1 MGGEDNR
8 RSAKVRA
15 ESQEGGR
22 MGGGDGWGGGGLRK
36 DELITYLKKMGAR
49 RCLRDARR
57 TGPLLCGI
65 NC

>member
-1 MGGEDNR
+1 MVGW
-8 RSAKVRA
+8 
-15 ESQEGGR
+15 EGKIIEEAPKSER
-22 MGGGDGWGGGGLRK
+22 KARKGDGWGGGGLRK